1 MPISR
6 RRWLPLSRL
15 HGLQAVTTLVHIV
28 RPPRDFG
35 TTWSKVSSLVAKSP
49 PQYWQ
54 LKRSRRKTLNR
65 VKAGRRAAGTY
76 SLSAMTLGSF
86 ISKLGLWILRSY
98 SEITL
103 TRSRNTALTASCQ
116 DQMDSGKYDNGR
128 KSALSTSAW
137 QDSSPGVTASSAAVG
152 WDYSGSRC
160 DPSWCSRPRALCQ
173 GFLETQ
179 YVDIGVIDVS
189 WKSNRIVAGG
199 HTHGHSH

>member
-6 RRWLPLSRL
+6 SSRLPFKRL
-15 HGLQAVTTLVHIV
+15 HGLQAVTTLAHAV

-76 SLSAMTLGSF
+76 SLSAMTLGRF
-86 ISKLGLWILRSY
+86 ISNDGLWILRSY
-98 SEITL
+98 SETTL
-103 TRSRNTALTASCQ
+103 TRSRNTAFTASCQ
-116 DQMDSGKYDNGR
+116 DQIDKGKYDSGR

-137 QDSSPGVTASSAAVG
+137 QDSRPGATARPAAVE
-152 WDYSGSRC
+152 WEYLGSPA
-160 DPSWCSRPRALCQ
+160 DP
-173 GFLETQ
+173 T
-179 YVDIGVIDVS
+179 
-189 WKSNRIVAGG
+189 
-199 HTHGHSH
+199 